1 MQDEQPLSGILLFEL
16 AVDEGRTMPFTRI
29 QARGVQLLLGGMM
42 ARVHDDLRF
51 ADIPKRTESLQV
63 ETAAGPVTCTV
74 YRPPATDTPAP
85 VYVNFHGGGFVV
97 ARPEQDDHIC
107 RYIAATAGCVV
118 INVDYAV
125 APQRQ
130 FPAPVTQAYDVTAW
144 VVENGPANDWDG
156 SRLAVGGHSA
166 GANLTAA
173 VCRTARD
180 RGAFSPRLQVID
192 SAPLDQLSDPS
203 TKPSLIAKPLLSPHL
218 MRVFTAA
225 YVPDPAD
232 RAHPL
237 VSPGLADDLAGLAPA
252 LVIVAEYDRL
262 RDEGDAY
269 AKALDAAGV
278 PVIHRVFEGVDHY
291 FTHTG
296 PVAAGKEAIELM
308 ASVLR
313 TALST

>member
-1 MQDEQPLSGILLFEL
+1 MAFSP
-16 AVDEGRTMPFTRI
+16 RI
-29 QARGVQLLLGGMM
+29 QARGIQLLLGRMM
-42 ARVHDDLRF
+42 SRVHKDLHF
-51 ADIPKRTESLQV
+51 TDIPARTESLRV
-63 ETAAGPVTCTV
+63 ETGAGPVTCTV
-74 YRPPATDTPAP
+74 YRPPATTDTPAP

-125 APQRQ
+125 SPQRP

-144 VVENGPANDWDG
+144 VAENGAAGGWDG

-173 VCRTARD
+173 VCRLARE
-180 RGAFSPRLQVID
+180 RGTFSPRLQILD
-192 SAPLDQLSDPS
+192 SAPLDQVADPA
-203 TKPSLIAKPLLSPHL
+203 TKRSLIAKPLLTPQI
-218 MRVFTAA
+218 MRIFTAA

-237 VSPGLADDLAGLAPA
+237 VSPALADDLEGLPPA
-252 LVIVAEYDRL
+252 LVITAENDRL
-262 RDEGDAY
+262 RAEGDAY
-269 AKALDAAGV
+269 AKALEAAGV
-278 PVIHRVFEGVDHY
+278 PVTHRVFEGVDHY

-296 PVAAGKEAIELM
+296 PAPAGKEAIDLM
-308 ASVLR
+308 A
-313 TALST
+313 TALRDALR

>member
-1 MQDEQPLSGILLFEL
+1 
-16 AVDEGRTMPFTRI
+16 MPFSPGI
-29 QARGVQLLLGGMM
+29 QARGIQLLLGGMM
-42 ARVHDDLRF
+42 SRVHKDLRF
-51 ADIPKRTESLQV
+51 TDIPKRTESLQV
-63 ETAAGPVTCTV
+63 ETGAGPVTCTV
-74 YRPPATDTPAP
+74 YRPPATTDSTDALAP

-125 APQRQ
+125 SPQRP

-144 VVENGPANDWDG
+144 VAENGPANGWDG

-166 GANLTAA
+166 GASLTAA

-180 RGAFSPRLQVID
+180 RGTFTPRLQIID
-192 SAPLDQLSDPS
+192 SAPLDQVADPAAKHS
-203 TKPSLIAKPLLSPHL
+203 PIAKPLLTPHL

-225 YVPDPAD
+225 YVPDSAD

-237 VSPGLADDLAGLAPA
+237 VSPGLADDLAGLPPA
-252 LVIVAEYDRL
+252 LVITAEHDRL

-278 PVIHRVFEGVDHY
+278 PVTHRVFEGVDHY

-296 PVAAGKEAIELM
+296 PVPAGKEAIELM
-308 ASVLR
+308 AATLR
-313 TALST
+313 TALSA

>member
-1 MQDEQPLSGILLFEL
+1 MPLSPAI
-16 AVDEGRTMPFTRI
+16 R
-29 QARGVQLLLGGMM
+29 ARAVQLLLGRMM
-42 ARVHDDLRF
+42 SRVHKDLRF
-51 ADIPKRTESLQV
+51 TDLPTRTEALRV
-63 ETAAGPVTCTV
+63 ETGAGPVTCTV
-74 YRPPATDTPAP
+74 FHPPTPTGTVAP

-125 APQRQ
+125 APQRP

-144 VVENGPANDWDG
+144 VAANGPAGGWDG
-156 SRLAVGGHSA
+156 ARLAVGGHSA

-173 VCRTARD
+173 VCRLARD
-180 RGAFSPRLQVID
+180 RGTFVPRLQTRLQIID
-192 SAPLDQLSDPS
+192 SAPLDQLADPA
-203 TKPSLIAKPLLSPHL
+203 TKQSLIPKPLLTPQL
-218 MRVFTAA
+218 MRIFTAA

-237 VSPGLADDLAGLAPA
+237 VSPALADDLAGLPPA
-252 LVIVAEYDRL
+252 LVITAENDRL

-278 PVIHRVFEGVDHY
+278 PVTHRVFEGVDHY

-296 PVAAGKEAIELM
+296 PVAQGKEAIHLM
-308 ASVLR
+308 ATTLR
-313 TALST
+313 SALSP